1 MSNSSNPLRQFF
13 RQPSIY
19 VRLPSQ
25 GKHWAPGSLE
35 IPTNG
40 EIPVYPMTAIDEIT
54 YRTPDA
60 LFNGQ
65 AVVSVIQS
73 CMPNIKDAWAMP
85 SVDLDTILVAIR
97 IASYG
102 HEVNVSTVCPNC
114 NTEGEYV
121 IDLRSVLGN
130 LTAGD
135 YSQPIQKAGL
145 EVHIKPL
152 NYKQLTENSMKQFEE
167 QKVLNILPETDID
180 EATKIKRLH
189 EAVYKLTELTI
200 QTLCQCILMIKT
212 QDAMVTEPEF
222 ILEFLQNCDKNV
234 FNYIRDYVA
243 ALRDQGDIKPM
254 NLTCQSCQHQYT
266 QRLELDQASFF
277 VDAS

>member
-189 EAVYKLTELTI
+189 EAVHKLTELTI